1 MKFEIIKDI
10 KLDGTTYYLVYT
22 TDSEGIRSYHKLFSA
37 EQEAYDFMDMLIEN
51 HKDKGYP
58 KQEAIYSQTF

>member
-10 KLDGTTYYLVYT
+10 KLDGTIYYLVYT
-22 TDSEGIRSYHKLFSA
+22 TDLDGIRHYHRLFT
-37 EQEAYDFMDMLIEN
+37 EEKEAYDFMDMLIEN

-58 KQEAIYSQTF
+58 KQEVLYSQTF

>member
-22 TDSEGIRSYHKLFSA
+22 TDSQGIRSYHKLFSDYN
-37 EQEAYDFMDMLIEN
+37 EAYEFMSFLIEN
-51 HKDKGYP
+51 HEQKGYP
-58 KQEAIYSQTF
+58 KQEVIFSQTF

>member
-22 TDSEGIRSYHKLFSA
+22 TTLEGIRHYHTLFTT
-37 EQEAYDFMDMLIEN
+37 EEEAYDFMNMLIEN
-51 HKDKGYP
+51 HEQKGYP
-58 KQEAIYSQTF
+58 KQEVIYSQTF

>member
-22 TDSEGIRSYHKLFSA
+22 TDSQGIRSYHKLFSD
-37 EQEAYDFMDMLIEN
+37 EQEAYEFMSFLIEN
-51 HKDKGYP
+51 HEQKGYP
-58 KQEAIYSQTF
+58 KQEVIFSQTF

>member
-22 TDSEGIRSYHKLFSA
+22 TDSEGIRSYHKLFSD
-37 EQEAYDFMDMLIEN
+37 EQEAYEFMSFLIKN
-51 HKDKGYP
+51 HEQNGYP
-58 KQEAIYSQTF
+58 KQEVIFSQTF